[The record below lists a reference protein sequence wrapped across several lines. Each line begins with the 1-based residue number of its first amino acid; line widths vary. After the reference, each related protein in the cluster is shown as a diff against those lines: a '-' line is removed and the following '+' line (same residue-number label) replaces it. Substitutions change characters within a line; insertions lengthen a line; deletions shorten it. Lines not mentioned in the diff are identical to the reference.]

1 MCEIKM
7 YSELELNIKN
17 LRKSLIETGIKKGLN
32 HQETLKYSEKL
43 DKLILKQSLINN
55 FRTYQD
61 SR

>member
-1 MCEIKM
+1 M